1 MKATFKLKETPE
13 QIALVQ
19 AIGSKNVQVSMD
31 ALQALAAFLGP
42 VIQKVLMTKGTV
54 AAIYQD
60 APYNSDDSPSY
71 PLDLYYGEV
80 DNYVTV
86 WSQHAAGGLPSSQVT
101 GNQEMKFMTYTL
113 DSAVHWNKRYARK
126 SRLDIVSKAIERMV
140 NEVLIKQERNGW
152 AVVLKALAEAS
163 TTPKD
168 SSALKHVLR
177 ANTADSFVLNDL
189 NDLMVRHVRLNES
202 YSGNTPEDVY
212 SEGPTDLYVSPE
224 IVGQIRAF
232 AFNPMNTKAG
242 VLSGTSGSGY
252 TSSVVPLPENMRED
266 IYRNAGMSNIFGVNI
281 TQMVELGSGK
291 KYNKLFDNFAAA
303 TQYDKLD
310 GSGDAVFTESSE
322 EILIAIDNSRGSFIR
337 PVARD
342 SENGGTF
349 GVLPDDQWNLARLD
363 KAGFWGNMEEGRV
376 CLDARAISGIIV

>member
-19 AIGSKNVQVSMD
+19 AIGSKNSQVSMD
-31 ALQALAAFLGP
+31 AMQALASFLGP
-42 VIQKVLMTKGTV
+42 VIQRVLMTKGTV
-54 AAIYQD
+54 AGIYED

-113 DSAVHWNKRYARK
+113 DSAIHWNKRYARK
-126 SRLDIVSKAIERMV
+126 SRLDIISKAIQRMV
-140 NEVLIKQERNGW
+140 NEVLVKQERNGW

-163 TTPKD
+163 TTPAN
-168 SSALKHVLR
+168 STALKHVLR

-202 YSGNTPEDVY
+202 YSGNSPDDVY

-242 VLSGTSGSGY
+242 VLSGTSGQGY
-252 TSSVVPLPENMRED
+252 TSSVVPLPENMREE

-281 TQMVELGSGK
+281 TQLVELGLGK

-322 EILIAIDNSRGSFIR
+322 EILIAIDNSREAFIR

-342 SENGGTF
+342 AENGGTF
-349 GVLPDDQWNLARLD
+349 AVQPDDQWNLNRLD

-376 CLDARAISGIIV
+376 CLDGRAVSGIIV

>member
-19 AIGSKNVQVSMD
+19 AIGSKNSQVSMD
-31 ALQALAAFLGP
+31 AMQALASFLGP
-42 VIQKVLMTKGTV
+42 VIQRVLMTKGTV
-54 AAIYQD
+54 AGIYED

-113 DSAVHWNKRYARK
+113 DSAIHWNKRYARK
-126 SRLDIVSKAIERMV
+126 SRLDIISKAIQRMV
-140 NEVLIKQERNGW
+140 NEVLVKQERNGW

-163 TTPKD
+163 TTPAN
-168 SSALKHVLR
+168 STALKHVLR

-202 YSGNTPEDVY
+202 YSGNSPDDVY

-242 VLSGTSGSGY
+242 VLSGTSGEGY
-252 TSSVVPLPENMRED
+252 TSSVVPLPENMREE

-281 TQMVELGSGK
+281 TQLVELGLGK

-322 EILIAIDNSRGSFIR
+322 EILIAIDNSREAFIR

-342 SENGGTF
+342 AENGGTF
-349 GVLPDDQWNLARLD
+349 AVQPDDQWNLNRLD

-376 CLDARAISGIIV
+376 CLDGRAVSGIIV

>member
-1 MKATFKLKETPE
+1 
-13 QIALVQ
+13 
-19 AIGSKNVQVSMD
+19 
-31 ALQALAAFLGP
+31 
-42 VIQKVLMTKGTV
+42 
-54 AAIYQD
+54 
-60 APYNSDDSPSY
+60 
-71 PLDLYYGEV
+71 
-80 DNYVTV
+80 
-86 WSQHAAGGLPSSQVT
+86 
-101 GNQEMKFMTYTL
+101 MKFMTYTL
-113 DSAVHWNKRYARK
+113 DSAIHWNKRYARK
-126 SRLDIVSKAIERMV
+126 SRLDIISKAIQRMV
-140 NEVLIKQERNGW
+140 NEVLVKQERNGW

-163 TTPKD
+163 TTPAN
-168 SSALKHVLR
+168 STALKHVLR

-202 YSGNTPEDVY
+202 YSGNSPDDVY

-242 VLSGTSGSGY
+242 VLSGTSGEGY
-252 TSSVVPLPENMRED
+252 TSSVVPLPENMREE

-281 TQMVELGSGK
+281 TQLVELGLGK

-322 EILIAIDNSRGSFIR
+322 EILIAIDNSREAFIR

-342 SENGGTF
+342 AENGGTF
-349 GVLPDDQWNLARLD
+349 AVQPDDQWNLNRLD

-376 CLDARAISGIIV
+376 CLDGRAVSGIIV

>member
-19 AIGSKNVQVSMD
+19 AIGSKNTQVSMD
-31 ALQALAAFLGP
+31 AMQALAAFLGP

-113 DSAVHWNKRYARK
+113 DSAIHWNKRYARK
-126 SRLDIVSKAIERMV
+126 SRLDIISKAIQRMV

-152 AVVLKALAEAS
+152 AVVLKALAEAA

-168 SSALKHVLR
+168 GSALKHVLR
-177 ANTADSFVLNDL
+177 ANTADSFALNDL

-202 YSGNTPEDVY
+202 YSGNSPDDVY

-242 VLSGTSGSGY
+242 VLSGTSGQGY
-252 TSSVVPLPENMRED
+252 TSTSVPLPENMRED
-266 IYRNAGMSNIFGVNI
+266 IYKNAGMSNIFGVNI

-322 EILIAIDNSRGSFIR
+322 EILIAVDNSREAFIR

-376 CLDARAISGIIV
+376 CLDGRAISGIIV